1 MSDKQLFPV
10 GQLDLISDEG
20 WVVGWAWYPEAPE
33 RRVDVEVLADG
44 DIIGTM
50 TAALHREDVAAAG
63 FGDGAYGFSVA
74 LPHHVL
80 SSPRPATITLRDR
93 LSGVAFSKPVVFSQP
108 ALREAGAQLDLL
120 NQDVQLLSASL
131 ARLQAKEAADNH
143 ATAAL
148 FRTVADFFSQ
158 LADVALAGASPR
170 TLRTLRD
177 SVAETTCMYPPLEFF
192 PAEAPDISVC
202 FLAQADMDAMY
213 TALAGLHPGF
223 AAAKAELLILDPADN
238 ADAPLLPLLAGNARY
253 MRRSATVTPGGWL
266 NDLAQSAH
274 GSILCFITAPVGP
287 VGAWLPTLASALS
300 ASGGDILTPC
310 LLSPDGIVEH
320 AGALFTD
327 NILVARDARSSED
340 LTAAAEVEAAA
351 PQCFAISRE
360 TWQALGGFA
369 PEFETLAGAVAAFC
383 LQAGQYGIKTMY
395 QPQFEAAYLTNAAP
409 LPDDPAKTSA
419 DAARLRELQ
428 LSLEQG

>member
-1 MSDKQLFPV
+1 MNDKHLLPV

-20 WVVGWAWYPEAPE
+20 WVVGWAWYPEAQE

-44 DIIGTM
+44 EVIGVM
-50 TAALHREDVAAAG
+50 AASLHREDVAAAG

-80 SSPRPATITLRDR
+80 SNPRPTIISLRDR
-93 LSGVAFSKPVVFSQP
+93 LSGAHFSKPVVFSQP
-108 ALREAGAQLDLL
+108 ALREAGAHLDLL
-120 NQDVQLLSASL
+120 NQDVQLLSATL

-158 LADVALAGASPR
+158 LADVTMTGASPR
-170 TLRTLRD
+170 TLRTLRE
-177 SVAETTCMYPPLEFF
+177 SVAETTRTYPQLDFS
-192 PAEAPDISVC
+192 PAEAPEISIC

-213 TALAGLHPGF
+213 ATLAALLPGF

-253 MRRSATVTPGGWL
+253 MRRPATTAPAGWL
-266 NDLAQSAH
+266 NDLAQFAH
-274 GSILCFITAPVGP
+274 GAILCFITAPVAPIGP
-287 VGAWLPTLASALS
+287 WLPELAAALA

-310 LLSPDGIVEH
+310 IIAADGVVEH

-327 NILVARDARSSED
+327 GVLHVRESRTPGDLAVATAVDV
-340 LTAAAEVEAAA
+340 AAAHS
-351 PQCFAISRE
+351 FIIRRE
-360 TWQALGGFA
+360 NWQALGGFDRS
-369 PEFETLAGAVAAFC
+369 FETLAGAVAAFC
-383 LQAGQYGIKTMY
+383 LQSGRSGLKTMY
-395 QPQFEAAYLTNAAP
+395 QPQFEASYVANAAP
-409 LPDDPAKTSA
+409 LPDDPAKASA

-428 LSLEQG
+428 LSLAQA